1 MPSLSLLRRGSKAHD
16 QRPLSPSKR
25 QPRQQQ
31 EARPPLSPPQEN
43 GREAPAGGLGIGTGE
58 AERERKFSKRDL
70 FGGLLSR
77 SKGRSVSSSASTPAS
92 STKSGRGPGAE
103 SPTKLPTRSGS
114 RVGVGGFVLAKAGHS
129 VSPPQ
134 SSAESRSSRSP
145 PPLNPNKPLPSPP
158 PFVFDSADQKANGP
172 SAKPVLK
179 LTKIMATLSDD
190 DVEKLFSGA
199 PQYFA
204 RSEGHYTGAPHP
216 SVAFPWDESLEIR
229 DLTDHVQIEDA
240 AWSCITAWP
249 HITRDMNSNPAAIRC
264 AKERKRAHFYPRCR
278 ERPNMLSMQGLEK
291 GTMGYQAA
299 LEMPVG
305 DALQEEQFGFDSIGS
320 KAKAIVEQ
328 RQRMLA
334 SKDGLR
340 RLEESS
346 ILDQLIKN
354 GARYKENKVHRKIHN
369 TLYNELFLGIL
380 HPPTRVI
387 DHHDPYSLSVQI
399 SALVKV
405 LAAPNV
411 WIDFSHVEWRI
422 RLGQI
427 LWGSFEGDELETDVE
442 IDDADSNEERKEERY
457 WLLLQIL
464 LACELLI
471 RLDAITEGEELGIE
485 SIRPTEIKRF
495 EKDANSTVKWS
506 LHLARAWL
514 ENIEIIERKV
524 DPANTQKRNS
534 GGWLA
539 SLTGKMSLHPNS
551 HAHSHGDVSV
561 YTIQGRY
568 SERQVNGLTN
578 FARKLR
584 WPDIE
589 SDTYAEQI
597 SETVN
602 KVSEATPI
610 HTPAETPMSI
620 DTKRSSYFGGGRT
633 EASVTRHPSGK
644 HKISAALH
652 PSGWLSKS
660 YVSGLMLPGEGLYHL
675 IMTTLLENDKE
686 AMSKLGPMANLCGGF
701 VYRGKS
707 FWSTACIIGR
717 VLAAGAGSAQCMGW
731 ISSDITPQGH
741 GDGWV
746 NIDVAEVCDDM
757 KKTGKQARLWGKT
770 HVERESCVLG
780 DADPSSVLPADFI
793 IPYENNYSE
802 PPPSLSISLTSLN
815 LSAPVDSTRTTPTEE
830 TVMTP
835 FSDVTRA
842 HELYTYPA
850 SISFSVGPNG
860 GEAKEHQFSLMKD
873 IHFVTAHPCHP
884 SSHVRVLRSP
894 SSPTIQQIDVDG
906 SGIGGVSS
914 KPATITGHPL
924 HKFFTYTVIHLSELL
939 EKPDASLDTLLLNT
953 SSVRRPS
960 LTPTMNTTPRVL
972 VIDCITGF
980 KRQAPTQ
987 ETPTSP
993 ILERTANGASLA
1005 TTNMHLESRRRQFGS
1020 DMEVL
1025 VRAFCAEKGWNAI
1038 ISRRRRGCLACA
1050 IREAGALAWKVIIRV
1065 D

>member
-1 MPSLSLLRRGSKAHD
+1 
-16 QRPLSPSKR
+16 
-25 QPRQQQ
+25 
-31 EARPPLSPPQEN
+31 
-43 GREAPAGGLGIGTGE
+43 
-58 AERERKFSKRDL
+58 
-70 FGGLLSR
+70 
-77 SKGRSVSSSASTPAS
+77 
-92 STKSGRGPGAE
+92 
-103 SPTKLPTRSGS
+103 
-114 RVGVGGFVLAKAGHS
+114 
-129 VSPPQ
+129 
-134 SSAESRSSRSP
+134 
-145 PPLNPNKPLPSPP
+145 
-158 PFVFDSADQKANGP
+158 
-172 SAKPVLK
+172 
-179 LTKIMATLSDD
+179 MATLSDD

>member
-1 MPSLSLLRRGSKAHD
+1 
-16 QRPLSPSKR
+16 
-25 QPRQQQ
+25 
-31 EARPPLSPPQEN
+31 
-43 GREAPAGGLGIGTGE
+43 
-58 AERERKFSKRDL
+58 
-70 FGGLLSR
+70 
-77 SKGRSVSSSASTPAS
+77 
-92 STKSGRGPGAE
+92 
-103 SPTKLPTRSGS
+103 
-114 RVGVGGFVLAKAGHS
+114 
-129 VSPPQ
+129 
-134 SSAESRSSRSP
+134 
-145 PPLNPNKPLPSPP
+145 
-158 PFVFDSADQKANGP
+158 
-172 SAKPVLK
+172 
-179 LTKIMATLSDD
+179 MATLSDD
-190 DVEKLFSGA
+190 DIEKLFSGA

-249 HITRDMNSNPAAIRC
+249 HITRDMNSNPVAIKC

-299 LEMPVG
+299 LEIPVG
-305 DALQEEQFGFDSIGS
+305 DVLQEEQFGFDSLGS

-328 RQRMLA
+328 RQRLLA

-354 GARYKENKVHRKIHN
+354 GQRYKENKIHRNISH

-380 HPPTRVI
+380 HPPTRVV
-387 DHHDPYSLSVQI
+387 DHQDPYSLSVQI
-399 SALVKV
+399 QALVKV

-427 LWGSFEGDELETDVE
+427 LWGSFEGDDLETEVD
-442 IDDADSNEERKEERY
+442 IDDAETNEERKEERY
-457 WLLLQIL
+457 WLLLQVL
-464 LACELLI
+464 LSCELLI

-485 SIRPTEIKRF
+485 SIRPAEIHRF
-495 EKDANSTVKWS
+495 EKDANQSVKWS

-514 ENIEIIERKV
+514 ENIQIVEAKV
-524 DPANTQKRNS
+524 DPANVGQKRNS

-539 SLTGKMSLHPNS
+539 SLTGKMSLHHTSN
-551 HAHSHGDVSV
+551 HASSAEGLSI

-568 SERQVNGLTN
+568 SERQVIGLTN
-578 FARKLR
+578 FAKKLR

-589 SDTYAEQI
+589 SDIYAEQI

-610 HTPAETPMSI
+610 HTPAETPLSI
-620 DTKRSSYFGGGRT
+620 DTSRSSYFGGGRA

-675 IMTTLLENDKE
+675 IMSTLLENDKE
-686 AMSKLGPMANLCGGF
+686 AMSRLGPMANLCGGF

-707 FWSTACIIGR
+707 FWSTACIVGR
-717 VLAAGAGSAQCMGW
+717 VLAAGKGSAQCMGW
-731 ISSDITPQGH
+731 ISSDITPRGH
-741 GDGWV
+741 ADGWL
-746 NIDVAEVCDDM
+746 NIEVAEVSADM
-757 KKTGKQARLWGKT
+757 KKTGRQARLWGKT
-770 HVERESCVLG
+770 HIERESCVLG
-780 DADPSSVLPADFI
+780 DADPNSVLPADFI
-793 IPYENNYSE
+793 IPSENNYAE
-802 PPPSLSISLTSLN
+802 PLPSLNIELLSLN
-815 LSAPVDSTRTTPTEE
+815 LFAPIDSVRTTPTEE
-830 TVMTP
+830 TVFTP
-835 FSDVTRA
+835 LSDMTRA
-842 HELYTYPA
+842 SDIHTYPA
-850 SISFSVGPNG
+850 SVSFSVGSLG
-860 GEAKEHQFSLMKD
+860 GGTQEHNFSLLND
-873 IHFVTAHPCHP
+873 IHFVTAHPCAP
-884 SSHVRVLRSP
+884 SSHVKVLRSP

-906 SGIGGVSS
+906 SGFGGKSS
-914 KPATITGHPL
+914 SPATVTGHPL
-924 HKFFTYTVIHLSELL
+924 HKCFTYTVIHLSELL
-939 EKPDASLDTLLLNT
+939 EKADASLEDLLQNT
-953 SSVRRPS
+953 TSVRRPS
-960 LTPTMNTTPRVL
+960 LTPVTNTTPRAL
-972 VIDCITGF
+972 VIDCITGIT
-980 KRQAPTQ
+980 RQAPTQ

-993 ILERTANGASLA
+993 ILERTANGVSLA
-1005 TTNMHLESRRRQFGS
+1005 AAKMHLESRRRQFGS
-1020 DMEVL
+1020 DMEIL
-1025 VRAFCAEKGWNAI
+1025 VRALCAEKGWNAI

-1050 IREAGALAWKVIIRV
+1050 IREAGALGWKVIIRV

>member
-1 MPSLSLLRRGSKAHD
+1 
-16 QRPLSPSKR
+16 
-25 QPRQQQ
+25 
-31 EARPPLSPPQEN
+31 
-43 GREAPAGGLGIGTGE
+43 
-58 AERERKFSKRDL
+58 
-70 FGGLLSR
+70 
-77 SKGRSVSSSASTPAS
+77 
-92 STKSGRGPGAE
+92 
-103 SPTKLPTRSGS
+103 
-114 RVGVGGFVLAKAGHS
+114 
-129 VSPPQ
+129 
-134 SSAESRSSRSP
+134 
-145 PPLNPNKPLPSPP
+145 
-158 PFVFDSADQKANGP
+158 
-172 SAKPVLK
+172 
-179 LTKIMATLSDD
+179 MATLSDD

-539 SLTGKMSLHPNS
+539 SLTGKMSLHPNN

-602 KVSEATPI
+602 KISEATPI

-620 DTKRSSYFGGGRT
+620 DTKRSSYFGGSRT

-802 PPPSLSISLTSLN
+802 PPPSLIISLTSLN

-939 EKPDASLDTLLLNT
+939 EKPDASLDALLLNT

-960 LTPTMNTTPRVL
+960 LTPTINTTPRVL

>member
-1 MPSLSLLRRGSKAHD
+1 MPSLSLLRRGTKHD
-16 QRPLSPSKR
+16 QQRPISPQKQQQQQHHQLSQLSPR
-25 QPRQQQ
+25 HEDGM
-31 EARPPLSPPQEN
+31 EAGPQEQQP
-43 GREAPAGGLGIGTGE
+43 GSSGTGGTGE
-58 AERERKFSKRDL
+58 RERERKFSKRDL
-70 FGGLLSR
+70 FGGLLNR
-77 SKGRSVSSSASTPAS
+77 SKGRGSSSSSASTPAS
-92 STKSGRGPGAE
+92 STKSGRGTGAE
-103 SPTKLPTRSGS
+103 SPTKFP
-114 RVGVGGFVLAKAGHS
+114 

-158 PFVFDSADQKANGP
+158 PGDSEQQANGP
-172 SAKPVLK
+172 TPKPVLK

-229 DLTDHVQIEDA
+229 DLNDHVQIEDA

-264 AKERKRAHFYPRCR
+264 AKERKRAHFNPRCR

-305 DALQEEQFGFDSIGS
+305 DALQEEQFGFDSLGS
-320 KAKAIVEQ
+320 KANAIVEQ

-340 RLEESS
+340 RLEETA

-354 GARYKENKVHRKIHN
+354 ADRYKENKAHKNIHN

-399 SALVKV
+399 QALVKV

-411 WIDFSHVEWRI
+411 WVDFSHVEWRI

-427 LWGSFEGDELETDVE
+427 LWGSFEGDELETEVDIE
-442 IDDADSNEERKEERY
+442 DAETNDERKEERY

-485 SIRPTEIKRF
+485 SIRPAEIKRF
-495 EKDANSTVKWS
+495 EKDANATVKWS

-524 DPANTQKRNS
+524 DPTSTHKRNS
-534 GGWLA
+534 SGWLA

-551 HAHSHGDVSV
+551 SHAHSHDGISV

-568 SERQVNGLTN
+568 CERQVNGLTN

-589 SDTYAEQI
+589 SDSYAEQI
-597 SETVN
+597 SDTVN

-633 EASVTRHPSGK
+633 EAKVTRHPSGK

-675 IMTTLLENDKE
+675 IMSTLLENDKE
-686 AMSKLGPMANLCGGF
+686 AMAKLGPMANLCGGF

-707 FWSTACIIGR
+707 FWSTACIVGR
-717 VLAAGAGSAQCMGW
+717 VLAAGQGSAQCMGW

-741 GDGWV
+741 GDGWL
-746 NIDVAEVCDDM
+746 NIDVAEVSEDM

-802 PPPSLSISLTSLN
+802 PPPSLSISLLSLN
-815 LSAPVDSTRTTPTEE
+815 LSKPIDSVQSTPTEE

-835 FSDVTRA
+835 FSDATRA
-842 HELYTYPA
+842 PELYTYPS
-850 SISFSVGPNG
+850 SISFSVGPLG
-860 GEAKEHQFSLMKD
+860 GEAKDYSFALTKD

-884 SSHVRVLRSP
+884 SSRVRVLRSP

-906 SGIGGVSS
+906 SGIGGQSS
-914 KPATITGHPL
+914 KPATVTGHPL
-924 HKFFTYTVIHLSELL
+924 HKLFTYTVVHLSELL
-939 EKPDASLDTLLLNT
+939 EKPDASLNDLLLNT

-960 LTPTMNTTPRVL
+960 LTPVMNTTPRVL

-980 KRQAPTQ
+980 KRQPPTQ

-993 ILERTANGASLA
+993 VLERTANGANLA
-1005 TTNMHLESRRRQFGS
+1005 TANMHLESRRRQFGS
-1020 DMEVL
+1020 DMEIL

>member
-1 MPSLSLLRRGSKAHD
+1 
-16 QRPLSPSKR
+16 
-25 QPRQQQ
+25 
-31 EARPPLSPPQEN
+31 
-43 GREAPAGGLGIGTGE
+43 
-58 AERERKFSKRDL
+58 
-70 FGGLLSR
+70 
-77 SKGRSVSSSASTPAS
+77 
-92 STKSGRGPGAE
+92 
-103 SPTKLPTRSGS
+103 
-114 RVGVGGFVLAKAGHS
+114 
-129 VSPPQ
+129 
-134 SSAESRSSRSP
+134 
-145 PPLNPNKPLPSPP
+145 
-158 PFVFDSADQKANGP
+158 
-172 SAKPVLK
+172 
-179 LTKIMATLSDD
+179 MATLSDED
-190 DVEKLFSGA
+190 IEKLFSGA

-229 DLTDHVQIEDA
+229 DLNDHVQIEDA

-264 AKERKRAHFYPRCR
+264 AKERKKAHFYPRCR

-305 DALQEEQFGFDSIGS
+305 DALQEEQFGFDSLGS
-320 KAKAIVEQ
+320 KAAVIIEQ
-328 RQRMLA
+328 RKRMLA

-340 RLEESS
+340 RLEESA

-354 GARYKENKVHRKIHN
+354 GARYKEQRVHRKISH

-399 SALVKV
+399 QALVKV

-411 WIDFSHVEWRI
+411 WIDFAHVEWRI

-427 LWGSFEGDELETDVE
+427 LWGSFEGDELDTDVDIEDAETD
-442 IDDADSNEERKEERY
+442 EERKEERY

-464 LACELLI
+464 LSCELLI

-485 SIRPTEIKRF
+485 SIRPAEIHRF
-495 EKDANSTVKWS
+495 EKDANQSVKWS

-514 ENIEIIERKV
+514 ENIDVIERKI
-524 DPANTQKRNS
+524 DPATTGQKRNS

-539 SLTGKMSLHPNS
+539 SLTGKMSLHHNDH
-551 HAHSHGDVSV
+551 HAHAKDGVSV

-568 SERQVNGLTN
+568 TERQVMGLTH

-589 SDTYAEQI
+589 SDSYAEQI
-597 SETVN
+597 SETVG

-620 DTKRSSYFGGGRT
+620 DTKRSSYFGGGRA
-633 EASVTRHPSGK
+633 EASVTRHSSGK

-675 IMTTLLENDKE
+675 IMSTLLENDQE
-686 AMSKLGPMANLCGGF
+686 AMAKLGPMANLCGGF

-717 VLAAGAGSAQCMGW
+717 VLAAGKGSAQCMGW

-741 GDGWV
+741 ADGWV
-746 NIDVAEVCDDM
+746 NIDVAEVSEDM
-757 KKTGKQARLWGKT
+757 KKTGRQARLWGKT

-780 DADPSSVLPADFI
+780 DADPNSVLPADFI
-793 IPYENNYSE
+793 IPYENNYAE
-802 PPPSLSISLTSLN
+802 PPPSLNIELRSLN
-815 LSAPVDSTRTTPTEE
+815 LSAPVDSVSSTPTEE
-830 TVMTP
+830 TVLTP
-835 FSDVTRA
+835 LSDDTQSP
-842 HELYTYPA
+842 ELHTYPS
-850 SISFSVGPNG
+850 SISFSVGSLG
-860 GEAKEHQFSLMKD
+860 GEAREHTFALKSD

-884 SSHVRVLRSP
+884 SAHVKVMRSP

-906 SGIGGVSS
+906 TGIGGQCS

-924 HKFFTYTVIHLSELL
+924 HKAFTYTVIHLSELL
-939 EKPDASLDTLLLNT
+939 GKPDASLNDLLLNT
-953 SSVRRPS
+953 ASVRRPS
-960 LTPTMNTTPRVL
+960 LTPTPNTTPRVL

-980 KRQAPTQ
+980 KRQPPTQ

-1020 DMEVL
+1020 DMEIL

>member
-1 MPSLSLLRRGSKAHD
+1 
-16 QRPLSPSKR
+16 
-25 QPRQQQ
+25 
-31 EARPPLSPPQEN
+31 
-43 GREAPAGGLGIGTGE
+43 
-58 AERERKFSKRDL
+58 
-70 FGGLLSR
+70 
-77 SKGRSVSSSASTPAS
+77 
-92 STKSGRGPGAE
+92 
-103 SPTKLPTRSGS
+103 
-114 RVGVGGFVLAKAGHS
+114 
-129 VSPPQ
+129 
-134 SSAESRSSRSP
+134 
-145 PPLNPNKPLPSPP
+145 
-158 PFVFDSADQKANGP
+158 
-172 SAKPVLK
+172 
-179 LTKIMATLSDD
+179 MATLSDD
-190 DVEKLFSGA
+190 DIEKLFSGA

-249 HITRDMNSNPAAIRC
+249 HITRDMNSNPAAIKC
-264 AKERKRAHFYPRCR
+264 ARERKRAHFYPRCR

-299 LEMPVG
+299 LEVPVG
-305 DALQEEQFGFDSIGS
+305 DALQEEQFGFGTLGS
-320 KAKAIVEQ
+320 KANAIIDA
-328 RQRMLA
+328 RQKLLA

-340 RLEESS
+340 RQEESA

-354 GARYKENKVHRKIHN
+354 GARYKENRIHRKISH

-399 SALVKV
+399 QALVKV

-411 WIDFSHVEWRI
+411 WIDFAHVEWRI

-427 LWGSFEGDELETDVE
+427 LWGSFEGDEIETDPEV
-442 IDDADSNEERKEERY
+442 DDAETNEERKEERY

-464 LACELLI
+464 LSCELLI

-485 SIRPTEIKRF
+485 SIRPAEIHRF
-495 EKDANSTVKWS
+495 EKDANQSVKWS

-514 ENIEIIERKV
+514 ENIEIVEAKV
-524 DPANTQKRNS
+524 DPANVGQKRNS

-539 SLTGKMSLHPNS
+539 SLTGKMSLHHHNNHANS
-551 HAHSHGDVSV
+551 GESMSI

-568 SERQVNGLTN
+568 SERQVNGLTH

-589 SDTYAEQI
+589 SDIYAEQI
-597 SETVN
+597 EETVG

-610 HTPAETPMSI
+610 HTPAETPLSI
-620 DTKRSSYFGGGRT
+620 DTRRSSYFGGGRA
-633 EASVTRHPSGK
+633 EASVTKHSSGK
-644 HKISAALH
+644 RGVSAALH

-675 IMTTLLENDKE
+675 IMSTLLENDKE
-686 AMSKLGPMANLCGGF
+686 AMAKLGPMANLCGGF

-707 FWSTACIIGR
+707 FWSTACIVGR
-717 VLAAGAGSAQCMGW
+717 VLAAGKGSAQCMGW

-741 GDGWV
+741 GEGWI
-746 NIDVAEVCDDM
+746 NIDVADVSADM
-757 KKTGKQARLWGKT
+757 KKTGRQARLWGKT
-770 HVERESCVLG
+770 HVERDSCVLG

-802 PPPSLSISLTSLN
+802 PPPSLTIDFLSLN
-815 LSAPVDSTRTTPTEE
+815 LSAPVDSVDTTPTEE
-830 TVMTP
+830 FVTP
-835 FSDVTRA
+835 LSDVTRSSEI
-842 HELYTYPA
+842 HTYPS
-850 SISFSVGPNG
+850 SISFSVGSLG
-860 GEAKEHQFSLMKD
+860 GESKEHNFALSND
-873 IHFVTAHPCHP
+873 IHFVTAHPCAP
-884 SSHVRVLRSP
+884 SSHVKVMRSP

-906 SGIGGVSS
+906 TGIGGKSS
-914 KPATITGHPL
+914 SPATITGHPL
-924 HKFFTYTVIHLSELL
+924 HKMFTYTVIHLSELL
-939 EKPDASLDTLLLNT
+939 EKSTATLDDLLLNT
-953 SSVRRPS
+953 ASVRRPS
-960 LTPTMNTTPRVL
+960 LTPTINTTPRVL
-972 VIDCITGF
+972 VIDCITGIT
-980 KRQAPTQ
+980 RQPPTQ

-1005 TTNMHLESRRRQFGS
+1005 AAKMHLESRRRQFGS
-1020 DMEVL
+1020 DMEIL

-1065 D
+1065 E

>member
-1 MPSLSLLRRGSKAHD
+1 
-16 QRPLSPSKR
+16 
-25 QPRQQQ
+25 
-31 EARPPLSPPQEN
+31 
-43 GREAPAGGLGIGTGE
+43 
-58 AERERKFSKRDL
+58 
-70 FGGLLSR
+70 
-77 SKGRSVSSSASTPAS
+77 
-92 STKSGRGPGAE
+92 
-103 SPTKLPTRSGS
+103 
-114 RVGVGGFVLAKAGHS
+114 
-129 VSPPQ
+129 
-134 SSAESRSSRSP
+134 
-145 PPLNPNKPLPSPP
+145 
-158 PFVFDSADQKANGP
+158 
-172 SAKPVLK
+172 
-179 LTKIMATLSDD
+179 MATLSDD

-229 DLTDHVQIEDA
+229 DLNDHVQIEDA

-264 AKERKRAHFYPRCR
+264 AKERKRAHFCPRCR

-305 DALQEEQFGFDSIGS
+305 DALQEEQFGFDSLGS
-320 KAKAIVEQ
+320 KANAIVEQ
-328 RQRMLA
+328 RKRMLA

-340 RLEESS
+340 RLEETA

-354 GARYKENKVHRKIHN
+354 SERYKENKVHRKIHN

-399 SALVKV
+399 QALVKV

-427 LWGSFEGDELETDVE
+427 LWGSFEGDELETDVDIE
-442 IDDADSNEERKEERY
+442 DAETNEERKEERY

-485 SIRPTEIKRF
+485 SIRPAEIKRF
-495 EKDANSTVKWS
+495 EKDANATVKWS

-524 DPANTQKRNS
+524 DPTNTQKRNS

-539 SLTGKMSLHPNS
+539 SLTGKMSLHPNNI
-551 HAHSHGDVSV
+551 HAHPHDGVSV

-589 SDTYAEQI
+589 SDSYAEQI

-633 EASVTRHPSGK
+633 EAKVTRHPSGK

-675 IMTTLLENDKE
+675 IMSTLLENDKE
-686 AMSKLGPMANLCGGF
+686 AMAKLGPMANLCGGF

-707 FWSTACIIGR
+707 FWSTSCIIGR
-717 VLAAGAGSAQCMGW
+717 VLAAGQGSAQCMGW
-731 ISSDITPQGH
+731 ISSDIIPQGH

-746 NIDVAEVCDDM
+746 NIDVAEVSGLCESQEASLYYTDSPPEDM

-780 DADPSSVLPADFI
+780 DADPNSVLPADFI

-802 PPPSLSISLTSLN
+802 PPPSLSISLLSLN
-815 LSAPVDSTRTTPTEE
+815 LSAPVDSTRSTPTEE

-842 HELYTYPA
+842 PELYTYPS
-850 SISFSVGPNG
+850 SISFSVGPLG
-860 GEAKEHQFSLMKD
+860 GEAKEHTFALTKD

-906 SGIGGVSS
+906 SGIGGQSS

-939 EKPDASLDTLLLNT
+939 EKPDASLKDLLLNT

-960 LTPTMNTTPRVL
+960 LTPATNTTPRVL

-980 KRQAPTQ
+980 KRQPPTQ

-1005 TTNMHLESRRRQFGS
+1005 MTNMHLESRRRQFGS
-1020 DMEVL
+1020 DMEIL

>member
-1 MPSLSLLRRGSKAHD
+1 
-16 QRPLSPSKR
+16 
-25 QPRQQQ
+25 
-31 EARPPLSPPQEN
+31 
-43 GREAPAGGLGIGTGE
+43 
-58 AERERKFSKRDL
+58 
-70 FGGLLSR
+70 
-77 SKGRSVSSSASTPAS
+77 
-92 STKSGRGPGAE
+92 
-103 SPTKLPTRSGS
+103 
-114 RVGVGGFVLAKAGHS
+114 
-129 VSPPQ
+129 
-134 SSAESRSSRSP
+134 
-145 PPLNPNKPLPSPP
+145 
-158 PFVFDSADQKANGP
+158 
-172 SAKPVLK
+172 
-179 LTKIMATLSDD
+179 MATLSDE

-229 DLTDHVQIEDA
+229 DLNDHVQIEDA

-264 AKERKRAHFYPRCR
+264 SKERKRAHFCPRCR

-305 DALQEEQFGFDSIGS
+305 DALQEEQFGFDSLGS
-320 KAKAIVEQ
+320 KANVVVEQ
-328 RQRMLA
+328 RKRMLA

-340 RLEESS
+340 RLEETA

-354 GARYKENKVHRKIHN
+354 SERYKENSVNKKIHN

-399 SALVKV
+399 QALVKV

-427 LWGSFEGDELETDVE
+427 LWGSFEGDDLETEVDIE
-442 IDDADSNEERKEERY
+442 DAETNEERKEERY

-485 SIRPTEIKRF
+485 SIRPAEIKRF
-495 EKDANSTVKWS
+495 EKDANATVKWS

-524 DPANTQKRNS
+524 DPTSTQKRNS

-539 SLTGKMSLHPNS
+539 SLTGKMSLHPNNI
-551 HAHSHGDVSV
+551 HAHPHDSVSV

-589 SDTYAEQI
+589 SDSYAEQI
-597 SETVN
+597 SDTAN

-620 DTKRSSYFGGGRT
+620 DTKRSSYFGGGRA
-633 EASVTRHPSGK
+633 EAKVTRHPHGK

-675 IMTTLLENDKE
+675 IMSTLLENDKE
-686 AMSKLGPMANLCGGF
+686 AMAKLGPMANLCGGF

-717 VLAAGAGSAQCMGW
+717 VLAAGQGSAQCMGW
-731 ISSDITPQGH
+731 ISSDIIPQGH

-746 NIDVAEVCDDM
+746 NIDVAEVPGLSESQAVSLNHANGLPEDM

-780 DADPSSVLPADFI
+780 DADPNSVLPADFI
-793 IPYENNYSE
+793 IPYENNYVE
-802 PPPSLSISLTSLN
+802 PPPSLSISLLSLD
-815 LSAPVDSTRTTPTEE
+815 LSAPVDSARSTPTEE

-842 HELYTYPA
+842 PELYTYPS
-850 SISFSVGPNG
+850 SISFSVGPLG
-860 GEAKEHQFSLMKD
+860 GEAKEHTFALTKD

-906 SGIGGVSS
+906 SGIGGQGS

-939 EKPDASLDTLLLNT
+939 EKPDASLKDLLVNT

-960 LTPTMNTTPRVL
+960 LTPTPNTTPRVL

-980 KRQAPTQ
+980 KRQPPTQ

-993 ILERTANGASLA
+993 ILERTANGANLA
-1005 TTNMHLESRRRQFGS
+1005 MANMHLESRRRQFGS
-1020 DMEVL
+1020 DMEIL

>member
-1 MPSLSLLRRGSKAHD
+1 
-16 QRPLSPSKR
+16 
-25 QPRQQQ
+25 
-31 EARPPLSPPQEN
+31 
-43 GREAPAGGLGIGTGE
+43 
-58 AERERKFSKRDL
+58 
-70 FGGLLSR
+70 
-77 SKGRSVSSSASTPAS
+77 
-92 STKSGRGPGAE
+92 
-103 SPTKLPTRSGS
+103 
-114 RVGVGGFVLAKAGHS
+114 
-129 VSPPQ
+129 
-134 SSAESRSSRSP
+134 
-145 PPLNPNKPLPSPP
+145 
-158 PFVFDSADQKANGP
+158 
-172 SAKPVLK
+172 
-179 LTKIMATLSDD
+179 MATLSDD

-229 DLTDHVQIEDA
+229 DLNDHVQIEDA

-249 HITRDMNSNPAAIRC
+249 HVTRDMNSNPAAIRC
-264 AKERKRAHFYPRCR
+264 AKERRRAHFTPRCR

-305 DALQEEQFGFDSIGS
+305 DALQEEQFGFDSIGP
-320 KAKAIVEQ
+320 KPNAIVEQ
-328 RQRMLA
+328 RKRMLA

-340 RLEESS
+340 RLDETA

-354 GARYKENKVHRKIHN
+354 SERYKENQVHRKIHN

-380 HPPTRVI
+380 HPPTRVV
-387 DHHDPYSLSVQI
+387 DHQDPYSLSVQI
-399 SALVKV
+399 QALVKV

-427 LWGSFEGDELETDVE
+427 LWGSFEGDDVETD
-442 IDDADSNEERKEERY
+442 IDIEDAETNKERKEERY

-464 LACELLI
+464 LSCELLI
-471 RLDAITEGEELGIE
+471 RLDAITEGEELGTE
-485 SIRPTEIKRF
+485 SIRPAEIKRF

-514 ENIEIIERKV
+514 ENIDIIERKV

-539 SLTGKMSLHPNS
+539 SLTGKMSLHPNNI
-551 HAHSHGDVSV
+551 HAHLHDDVSV

-584 WPDIE
+584 WPEIE
-589 SDTYAEQI
+589 SDSYAEQI
-597 SETVN
+597 SETAN

-610 HTPAETPMSI
+610 HTPAQTPMSI
-620 DTKRSSYFGGGRT
+620 DTTRSSYFGGGRT
-633 EASVTRHPSGK
+633 EAKVTRHPSGR
-644 HKISAALH
+644 HTISAALH

-675 IMTTLLENDKE
+675 IMSTLLENDKE
-686 AMSKLGPMANLCGGF
+686 AMARLGSMANLCGGF

-717 VLAAGAGSAQCMGW
+717 VLAAGKGSAQCMGW

-746 NIDVAEVCDDM
+746 NIDVAEVSEDM
-757 KKTGKQARLWGKT
+757 KKTGKQARLWAKT
-770 HVERESCVLG
+770 YIERESSVLG
-780 DADPSSVLPADFI
+780 DGDPNSILPADFI
-793 IPYENNYSE
+793 IPYEDNYPE
-802 PPPSLSISLTSLN
+802 PPPRLSISLLSLD
-815 LSAPVDSTRTTPTEE
+815 LSSPVDSALSTPTEE

-842 HELYTYPA
+842 PELYTYPS
-850 SISFSVGPNG
+850 SISFSVGPLG
-860 GEAKEHQFSLMKD
+860 GEAKEHTFALTKD

-884 SSHVRVLRSP
+884 SSHVKVLRSP

-906 SGIGGVSS
+906 SGIGGQSS

-939 EKPDASLDTLLLNT
+939 EKPDASLKDLLLNT

-960 LTPTMNTTPRVL
+960 YTPNANTTPRVL

-980 KRQAPTQ
+980 KRQPPTQ

-993 ILERTANGASLA
+993 ILERTANGANLA

-1020 DMEVL
+1020 DMEIL

>member
-1 MPSLSLLRRGSKAHD
+1 
-16 QRPLSPSKR
+16 
-25 QPRQQQ
+25 
-31 EARPPLSPPQEN
+31 
-43 GREAPAGGLGIGTGE
+43 
-58 AERERKFSKRDL
+58 
-70 FGGLLSR
+70 
-77 SKGRSVSSSASTPAS
+77 
-92 STKSGRGPGAE
+92 
-103 SPTKLPTRSGS
+103 
-114 RVGVGGFVLAKAGHS
+114 
-129 VSPPQ
+129 
-134 SSAESRSSRSP
+134 
-145 PPLNPNKPLPSPP
+145 
-158 PFVFDSADQKANGP
+158 
-172 SAKPVLK
+172 
-179 LTKIMATLSDD
+179 MATLSDD

-264 AKERKRAHFYPRCR
+264 AKERKRAHFCPRCR

-906 SGIGGVSS
+906 SGIGGI
-914 KPATITGHPL
+914 ATQTDHHLGHPL

>member
-1 MPSLSLLRRGSKAHD
+1 M
-16 QRPLSPSKR
+16 SPRYEDS
-25 QPRQQQ
+25 
-31 EARPPLSPPQEN
+31 
-43 GREAPAGGLGIGTGE
+43 REASPQRQLTDSSGPEGTGV
-58 AERERKFSKRDL
+58 RERKFSTRDL
-70 FGGLLSR
+70 FGGLLGR
-77 SKGRSVSSSASTPAS
+77 SKGRSSNSSASTAAS
-92 STKSGRGPGAE
+92 STKSGRGTGAE
-103 SPTKLPTRSGS
+103 SPTKLP
-114 RVGVGGFVLAKAGHS
+114 

-158 PFVFDSADQKANGP
+158 PLDNEQQADGP
-172 SAKPVLK
+172 TLKPVLK
-179 LTKIMATLSDD
+179 LTKIMATLSED

-229 DLTDHVQIEDA
+229 DLNDHVQIEDA

-249 HITRDMNSNPAAIRC
+249 HVTRDMNSNPAAIRC
-264 AKERKRAHFYPRCR
+264 AKEKRRAHFTPRCR

-305 DALQEEQFGFDSIGS
+305 DALQEEQFGFDSIGP
-320 KAKAIVEQ
+320 KAGAVVEQ
-328 RQRMLA
+328 RKRMLA

-340 RLEESS
+340 RLEETA

-354 GARYKENKVHRKIHN
+354 SERYKENQVHRKTHH

-387 DHHDPYSLSVQI
+387 DHNDPYSLSVQI
-399 SALVKV
+399 QALVKV

-427 LWGSFEGDELETDVE
+427 LWGSFEGDDVE
-442 IDDADSNEERKEERY
+442 TEIDIEDAETNEERKEERY

-464 LACELLI
+464 LSCELLI
-471 RLDAITEGEELGIE
+471 RLDAITEGEELGTE
-485 SIRPTEIKRF
+485 NIRPAEIKRF
-495 EKDANSTVKWS
+495 EKDANATVKWS

-514 ENIEIIERKV
+514 ENIEIIERKI

-539 SLTGKMSLHPNS
+539 SLTGKMSLQPNNI
-551 HAHSHGDVSV
+551 HAHPHDSVSV

-589 SDTYAEQI
+589 SDSYAEQI
-597 SETVN
+597 SETAN

-620 DTKRSSYFGGGRT
+620 DTTRSSYFGGGRT
-633 EASVTRHPSGK
+633 EAKVTRHPSGR

-675 IMTTLLENDKE
+675 IMSTLLENDKE
-686 AMSKLGPMANLCGGF
+686 AMAKLGPMANLCGGF

-717 VLAAGAGSAQCMGW
+717 VLAAGKGSAQCMGW

-746 NIDVAEVCDDM
+746 NIDVAEVSEDM

-770 HVERESCVLG
+770 HVERESRVLG
-780 DADPSSVLPADFI
+780 DADPNSVLPADFI
-793 IPYENNYSE
+793 IPYENNYPE
-802 PPPSLSISLTSLN
+802 PPPSLSISLLSLD
-815 LSAPVDSTRTTPTEE
+815 LVAPVDSALSTPTEE

-842 HELYTYPA
+842 PELYTYPS
-850 SISFSVGPNG
+850 SISFSVGPLG
-860 GEAKEHQFSLMKD
+860 GEAKEHTFALAKD

-906 SGIGGVSS
+906 SGIGGHSS
-914 KPATITGHPL
+914 KPATVTGHPL

-939 EKPDASLDTLLLNT
+939 EKPDASLKDLLLNT
-953 SSVRRPS
+953 SCVRRPS
-960 LTPTMNTTPRVL
+960 YTPTANTTPRVL

-980 KRQAPTQ
+980 KRQPPTQ

-993 ILERTANGASLA
+993 ILDRTANGANLA

-1020 DMEVL
+1020 DMEIL

>member
-1 MPSLSLLRRGSKAHD
+1 
-16 QRPLSPSKR
+16 
-25 QPRQQQ
+25 
-31 EARPPLSPPQEN
+31 
-43 GREAPAGGLGIGTGE
+43 
-58 AERERKFSKRDL
+58 
-70 FGGLLSR
+70 
-77 SKGRSVSSSASTPAS
+77 
-92 STKSGRGPGAE
+92 
-103 SPTKLPTRSGS
+103 
-114 RVGVGGFVLAKAGHS
+114 
-129 VSPPQ
+129 
-134 SSAESRSSRSP
+134 
-145 PPLNPNKPLPSPP
+145 
-158 PFVFDSADQKANGP
+158 
-172 SAKPVLK
+172 
-179 LTKIMATLSDD
+179 MATLSDD

-229 DLTDHVQIEDA
+229 DLNDHVQIEDA

-264 AKERKRAHFYPRCR
+264 AKERKRAHFNPRCR

-305 DALQEEQFGFDSIGS
+305 DALQEEQFGFDSLGS
-320 KAKAIVEQ
+320 KANAIVEQ

-340 RLEESS
+340 RLEETA

-354 GARYKENKVHRKIHN
+354 ADRYKENKVHRNIHN

-399 SALVKV
+399 QALVKV

-411 WIDFSHVEWRI
+411 WVDFSHVEWRI

-427 LWGSFEGDELETDVE
+427 LWGSFEGDELETEVDIE
-442 IDDADSNEERKEERY
+442 DAETNDERKEERY

-485 SIRPTEIKRF
+485 SIRPAEIKRF
-495 EKDANSTVKWS
+495 EKDANATVKWS

-524 DPANTQKRNS
+524 DPTNTHKRNS
-534 GGWLA
+534 SGWLA

-551 HAHSHGDVSV
+551 SHAHPHDGISV

-568 SERQVNGLTN
+568 CERQVNGLTN

-589 SDTYAEQI
+589 SDSYAEQI
-597 SETVN
+597 SDTVN

-633 EASVTRHPSGK
+633 EAKVTRHPSGK

-675 IMTTLLENDKE
+675 IMSTLLENDKE
-686 AMSKLGPMANLCGGF
+686 AMAKLGPMANLCGGF

-707 FWSTACIIGR
+707 FWSTTCIVGR
-717 VLAAGAGSAQCMGW
+717 VLAAGQGSAQCMGW

-741 GDGWV
+741 GDGWL
-746 NIDVAEVCDDM
+746 NIDVAEVSEDM
-757 KKTGKQARLWGKT
+757 KRTGKQARLWGKT

-802 PPPSLSISLTSLN
+802 PPPSLSISLLSLN
-815 LSAPVDSTRTTPTEE
+815 LSKPIDSAQSTPTEE

-835 FSDVTRA
+835 FSDATRDP
-842 HELYTYPA
+842 ELYTYPS
-850 SISFSVGPNG
+850 SISFSVGPLG
-860 GEAKEHQFSLMKD
+860 GEAKEYSFALTKD

-884 SSHVRVLRSP
+884 SSRVRVLRSP

-906 SGIGGVSS
+906 SGIGGQSS
-914 KPATITGHPL
+914 KPATVTGHPL
-924 HKFFTYTVIHLSELL
+924 HKLFTYTVVHLSELL
-939 EKPDASLDTLLLNT
+939 EKPDASLNDLLLNT

-960 LTPTMNTTPRVL
+960 LTPVMNTTPRVL

-980 KRQAPTQ
+980 KRQPPTQ

-993 ILERTANGASLA
+993 VLERTANGANLA
-1005 TTNMHLESRRRQFGS
+1005 TANMHLESRRRQFGS
-1020 DMEVL
+1020 DMEIL